1 MADQNSKPMCLTC
14 RFFVNQTPYGACQ
27 RYPSIVQKHEMSWCG
42 EYAAVVTE
50 FKSAFPIKVD
60 SDEDLMF
67 VNKKRE
73 RPAKAA

>member
-42 EYAAVVTE
+42 EYAAVVISLVKT
-50 FKSAFPIKVD
+50 
-60 SDEDLMF
+60 
-67 VNKKRE
+67 KK
-73 RPAKAA
+73 

>member
-42 EYAAVVTE
+42 EYAAVVVNIKSNNE
-50 FKSAFPIKVD
+50 FNDKTRNEKVT
-60 SDEDLMF
+60 LKGMRT
-67 VNKKRE
+67 K
-73 RPAKAA
+73 